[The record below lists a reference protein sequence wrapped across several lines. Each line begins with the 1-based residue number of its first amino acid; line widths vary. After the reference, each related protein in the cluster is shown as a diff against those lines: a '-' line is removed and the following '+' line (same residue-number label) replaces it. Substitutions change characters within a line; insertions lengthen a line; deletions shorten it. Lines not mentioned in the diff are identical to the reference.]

1 MNSPKIRVA
10 ILDKDPKSREHL
22 VEFLGKE
29 ADLEVVVETE
39 PSITG
44 IKMVEEQK
52 PDAILMDNNNPFT
65 DGLETTEMVV
75 TKFQDPRIIVL
86 SLNSSGSPVTASSC
100 ETGACYPLCQ
110 DCSSKEILAAIR
122 EGNRPR

>member
-110 DCSSKEILAAIR
+110 DCSSKEILVR
-122 EGNRPR
+122 K